1 MGRRGVSTGSG
12 FPRQA
17 GPNRFPRER
26 VPAALDRYDPAVR
39 TILGL
44 VVAGLLLVT
53 ACSAKSETA
62 LPDGPALL
70 KRSADSMRTVKTVAF
85 TIETK
90 DKPAIPVRH
99 AEGSLT
105 REGDAK
111 GTLQIEIAGLQEIE
125 FVLVGDKVYF
135 KGPTGGFQ
143 TMTRQQLIA
152 LYDPSAVL
160 TGVPD
165 LLSTAQD
172 VRTQAEE
179 KIGDAAA
186 YRVTAALSQQVLAKL
201 VPGVQQGV
209 NGTLWLDKATS
220 RLLKLDLPLTGGS
233 VAVTMGDYDAPVT
246 IAPPAS

>member
-1 MGRRGVSTGSG
+1 MRR
-12 FPRQA
+12 
-17 GPNRFPRER
+17 
-26 VPAALDRYDPAVR
+26 
-39 TILGL
+39 ILGL

-53 ACSAKSETA
+53 ACSAKSETT

-70 KRSADSMRTVKTVAF
+70 KRSADAMRTVKTVAF

-90 DKPAIPVRH
+90 DKPAVPVRH

-143 TMTRQQLIA
+143 TMTRQQLVA

-172 VRTQAEE
+172 VQPQAEE
-179 KIGDAAA
+179 KVGDAAA

-209 NGTLWLDKATS
+209 TGTLWIDKATS
-220 RLLKLDLPLTGGS
+220 RLRKLDLPLTGGS
-233 VAVTMGDYDAPVT
+233 VAVTLGDYDAPVT
-246 IAPPAS
+246 VTPPAS

>member
-1 MGRRGVSTGSG
+1 M
-12 FPRQA
+12 
-17 GPNRFPRER
+17 
-26 VPAALDRYDPAVR
+26 R

-44 VVAGLLLVT
+44 VVACLLLVT

-70 KRSADSMRTVKTVAF
+70 KRSAEAMGTVKTVAF

-90 DKPAIPVRH
+90 DKPAVPVRH

-105 REGDAK
+105 RAGDAK
-111 GTLQIEIAGLQEIE
+111 GTLQIEIVGLQEIE

-143 TMTRQQLIA
+143 TMTRQQLVA

-160 TGVPD
+160 TGVPG

-172 VRTQAEE
+172 AQPQAEE
-179 KIGDAAA
+179 KLGDATA
-186 YRVTAALSQQVLAKL
+186 YRLTATLTQQALAKL
-201 VPGVQQGV
+201 VPGVQQNV
-209 NGTLWLDKATS
+209 TGTLWIDKAS
-220 RLLKLDLPLTGGS
+220 GRLLKLDLPLTGGS
-233 VAVTMGDYDAPVT
+233 VAVTLGDYDAPVT
-246 IAPPAS
+246 VAPPAS

>member
-1 MGRRGVSTGSG
+1 M
-12 FPRQA
+12 
-17 GPNRFPRER
+17 
-26 VPAALDRYDPAVR
+26 PAPPARYDPAVR

-70 KRSADSMRTVKTVAF
+70 KRSAEAMRTVKTVAF

-90 DKPAIPVRH
+90 DKPAVPVRH

-143 TMTRQQLIA
+143 TMTRQQLMA
-152 LYDPSAVL
+152 LYNPSAVL

-165 LLSTAQD
+165 LLSTAKD
-172 VRTQAEE
+172 VQTQAEE
-179 KIGDAAA
+179 KGFG
-186 YRVTAALSQQVLAKL
+186 RQHRQLAGVAPGQNRNEPAIAQLCHHKAPC
-201 VPGVQQGV
+201 VPVRAEHRHRETRSHRFSSYS
-209 NGTLWLDKATS
+209 ND
-220 RLLKLDLPLTGGS
+220 PL
-233 VAVTMGDYDAPVT
+233 
-246 IAPPAS
+246 

>member
-1 MGRRGVSTGSG
+1 M
-12 FPRQA
+12 
-17 GPNRFPRER
+17 
-26 VPAALDRYDPAVR
+26 PAPPARYDPAVR

-70 KRSADSMRTVKTVAF
+70 KRSAEAMRTVKTVAF

-90 DKPAIPVRH
+90 DKPAVPVRH

-143 TMTRQQLIA
+143 TMTRQQLMA
-152 LYDPSAVL
+152 LYNPSAVL

-165 LLSTAQD
+165 LLSTAKD
-172 VRTQAEE
+172 VQTQAEE
-179 KIGDAAA
+179 KVGDAAA
-186 YRVTAALSQQVLAKL
+186 YRVTAALSREVLAKL

-209 NGTLWLDKATS
+209 TGTLWIDKATS

-233 VAVTMGDYDAPVT
+233 VAVTLGDYDAPVT

>member
-1 MGRRGVSTGSG
+1 M
-12 FPRQA
+12 
-17 GPNRFPRER
+17 
-26 VPAALDRYDPAVR
+26 R

-70 KRSADSMRTVKTVAF
+70 KRSAETMRTVKTVAF

-90 DKPAIPVRH
+90 DKPAVPVRH

-111 GTLQIEIAGLQEIE
+111 GTLQIELVGLQEIE

-165 LLSTAQD
+165 LLSTAQNA
-172 VRTQAEE
+172 RTQAEE
-179 KIGDAAA
+179 KIGDTAA
-186 YRVTAALSQQVLAKL
+186 YRVAATLSQQVLAKL

-209 NGTLWLDKATS
+209 DGTLWIDKATG

-233 VAVTMGDYDAPVT
+233 VAVTLRDYDAPLT

>member
-1 MGRRGVSTGSG
+1 M
-12 FPRQA
+12 
-17 GPNRFPRER
+17 
-26 VPAALDRYDPAVR
+26 
-39 TILGL
+39 
-44 VVAGLLLVT
+44 VAGLLLVT

-70 KRSADSMRTVKTVAF
+70 KRSAETMRTVKTVAF

-90 DKPAIPVRH
+90 DKPAVPVRH

-111 GTLQIEIAGLQEIE
+111 GTLQIELVGLQEIE

-172 VRTQAEE
+172 ARTQAEE
-179 KIGDAAA
+179 KIGDTAA
-186 YRVTAALSQQVLAKL
+186 YRVAATLSQQVLAKL

-209 NGTLWLDKATS
+209 DGTLWIDKATG
-220 RLLKLDLPLTGGS
+220 RLLKLDRKS
-233 VAVTMGDYDAPVT
+233 VV
-246 IAPPAS
+246 

>member
-1 MGRRGVSTGSG
+1 M
-12 FPRQA
+12 
-17 GPNRFPRER
+17 
-26 VPAALDRYDPAVR
+26 R

-44 VVAGLLLVT
+44 VVAGLLLTT
-53 ACSAKSETA
+53 ACSAKNEPA

-70 KRSADSMRTVKTVAF
+70 KRSADAMRTVKTVAF

-90 DKPAIPVRH
+90 DKPAVPVRH

-111 GTLQIEIAGLQEIE
+111 GTLQIEVLGLQEIE

-143 TMTRQQLIA
+143 TMTRQQLTA

-172 VRTQAEE
+172 VRPQAEE
-179 KIGDAAA
+179 KVGDAAA
-186 YRVTAALSQQVLAKL
+186 YRVTAALSQKVLATL
-201 VPGVQQGV
+201 VPGVQQNV
-209 NGTLWLDKATS
+209 TGTVWVDKATG

-233 VAVTMGDYDAPVT
+233 VDVSLGDYDAPVT
-246 IAPPAS
+246 IEPPAS